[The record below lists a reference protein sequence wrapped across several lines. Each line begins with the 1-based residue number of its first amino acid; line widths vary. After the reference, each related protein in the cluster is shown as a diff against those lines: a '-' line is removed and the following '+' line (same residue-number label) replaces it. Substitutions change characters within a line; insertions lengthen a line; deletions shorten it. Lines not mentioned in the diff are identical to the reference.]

1 MCSSRNSRIRE
12 EKQVECGK
20 LFRHFGKKL
29 VFEPQLDILPARL
42 EKAGKERGKVMPRSI
57 VRSKRIAVPADEN
70 PHSFV
75 TVLTSSPL
83 LFRISSNSGILPTA
97 WVEQERQGS

>member
-42 EKAGKERGKVMPRSI
+42 EKAGKKRG
-57 VRSKRIAVPADEN
+57 
-70 PHSFV
+70 
-75 TVLTSSPL
+75 
-83 LFRISSNSGILPTA
+83 
-97 WVEQERQGS
+97 

>member
-29 VFEPQLDILPARL
+29 VFESQLDILPARL
-42 EKAGKERGKVMPRSI
+42 EKAGKKRG
-57 VRSKRIAVPADEN
+57 
-70 PHSFV
+70 
-75 TVLTSSPL
+75 
-83 LFRISSNSGILPTA
+83 
-97 WVEQERQGS
+97 